1 MILYFFSFHFWKF
14 FELKKNF
21 LLLFFKHSQKL
32 YLFCNK
38 QNWCILFKIT
48 NEMHKSFLFFESVLK
63 HLNCFLLKKQSL
75 SVYLFHYFHSLQFVR
90 SKVFP
95 DSFEFFFGFLT
106 FFGVYKFLKL
116 QIAECCWV
124 VKERFLTKFVCGSI
138 YLLSTMFFLF
148 RTLHELLEQFFFFF
162 LED

>member
-1 MILYFFSFHFWKF
+1 MKVQMKAEVGGNKLRIWHLALEAKWISSLL
-14 FELKKNF
+14 EKNET
-21 LLLFFKHSQKL
+21 LLFQFSLLKILRIEKKLSPSVFKHSQKL

-106 FFGVYKFLKL
+106 FFGV
-116 QIAECCWV
+116 
-124 VKERFLTKFVCGSI
+124 
-138 YLLSTMFFLF
+138 
-148 RTLHELLEQFFFFF
+148 
-162 LED
+162 

>member
-1 MILYFFSFHFWKF
+1 MKVHMKVETWGNKSRILHLALEAKWISSLLEKNEILLFQFSLLKF

-48 NEMHKSFLFFESVLK
+48 HEMHKSFLFFESVSK

-106 FFGVYKFLKL
+106 FFGV
-116 QIAECCWV
+116 
-124 VKERFLTKFVCGSI
+124 
-138 YLLSTMFFLF
+138 
-148 RTLHELLEQFFFFF
+148 
-162 LED
+162 